1 MRPFLFRAD
10 LKKQID
16 GRRFSESDRPMKSN
30 VLRRTAAA
38 LAVTFALVTGVIA
51 CKDKATPADLQG
63 AVLTAVSGQVTL
75 IKGDTKTTVTADKL
89 YSKEAMLLSGMI
101 LETGKDG
108 KVDMQF
114 QTGTQLRV
122 GPSSRIK
129 LENAQVLTGENF
141 SQTLIRIDSG
151 SLYTKVNRLEKGS
164 SFSLI
169 TPTATAS
176 VRGTDFLTKVEEGE
190 SSVLVQDGAVA
201 VTDDE
206 FKKEEVVEG
215 GNKAEVDNASVEVK
229 PLDEEDKK
237 ELQEYGSN
245 IQGITEQGRQQI
257 NRILQTFEENKAEIM
272 KAIEGQ
278 KEANKELIEGQK
290 ENNRKL
296 IEGQLE
302 SNRQLMEQQKERNRE
317 EKEAIES
324 QAKEDVKKNVEGGR
338 QGIEEQ
344 KSQKPTNTQS
354 ETQSELDR
362 IKQQKPGN

>member
-1 MRPFLFRAD
+1 M
-10 LKKQID
+10 
-16 GRRFSESDRPMKSN
+16 
-30 VLRRTAAA
+30 
-38 LAVTFALVTGVIA
+38 IA
-51 CKDKATPADLQG
+51 CKEKATPADLQG
-63 AVLTAVSGQVTL
+63 TILTAVSGQVTL
-75 IKGDTKTTVTADKL
+75 IKGDTKTTVTADRL
-89 YSKEAMLLSGMI
+89 YSKEAMLLNGMI

-114 QTGTQLRV
+114 QTGTLLRL

-129 LENAQVLTGENF
+129 LENARILTGENF

-151 SLYTKVNRLEKGS
+151 TLYTKVNRLEKGS

-176 VRGTDFLTKVEEGE
+176 VRGTDFLTKVEDGE

-206 FKKEEVVEG
+206 FTKEEVVEG
-215 GNKAEVDNASVEVK
+215 GNKAVVDNTSIHVK

-257 NRILQTFEENKAEIM
+257 HIILQAFEENRAEIM

-278 KEANKELIEGQK
+278 KEASRELIEGQK

-302 SNRQLMEQQKERNRE
+302 SNRQLMEQQKERDRE
-317 EKEAIES
+317 AKEAIES
-324 QAKEDVKKNVEGGR
+324 QGKEDVKKNVKEGR

-344 KSQKPTNTQS
+344 KSQRPTNTQS

-362 IKQQKPGN
+362 IKQQKPGNR